1 MTGPTG
7 PQPEV
12 APAEERTPPGG
23 LRARKRQRTRTA
35 IQAAGLRLFAEQGYE
50 GTTCEQ
56 IATAAEVSPA
66 TFFRYFPTKE
76 DVVLIDDYD
85 QLLVTLTRSRPATE
99 APIRAVRRSLAAA
112 LGTLDG
118 SDLQTVRERLQ
129 LALSVPALRA
139 RRSEQTRATEVVLA
153 QELAPRMGAA
163 PDDVEVRAVAAAIV
177 AGLVVGVEQWAQAGG
192 SLAAHIDQ
200 ALGALEERLTRV
212 GRPRH

>member
-1 MTGPTG
+1 MTGRTG
-7 PQPEV
+7 PEPGA
-12 APAEERTPPGG
+12 APPQDRTRPGG
-23 LRARKRQRTRTA
+23 LRELKRQRTTAA

-50 GTTCEQ
+50 RTTCEQ
-56 IATAAEVSPA
+56 IAVAAEVSPA

-76 DVVLIDDYD
+76 DVVLLDDYD

-99 APIRAVRRSLAAA
+99 APIRAVRRALAAA
-112 LGTLDG
+112 LTTLDG
-118 SDLQTVRERLQ
+118 ADLQTVRERLQ

-139 RRSEQTRATEVVLA
+139 RRSEQTRATEAVLA
-153 QELAPRMGAA
+153 AELAPRMGAA

-177 AGLVVGVEQWAQAGG
+177 ASLVVGVEQWAQAGG

-212 GRPRH
+212 GRPRR